1 MMEPK
6 AVEKTNASTGPEKLK
21 SQIFLVKI
29 LPTFRNP
36 IKIKRKKRASI
47 CGYGKEGLVSY

>member
-1 MMEPK
+1 MEPK